1 MQTPAF
7 QKTIFT
13 KAKQHLIIFL
23 WLTALYS
30 LTACSSSGSDNSKG
44 QQAETAVTTE
54 KDLSNIKVGYC
65 TPSLNAP
72 FYVALSKAI
81 QENAEKYGM
90 KFVSVDGQGDISKQI
105 TAVEDLTAKGIDVL
119 ILNPLD
125 PKALIPTVNAASKSG
140 LPVFIV
146 DSYIEPEARYI
157 TSVIAD
163 NQSNGELIGEWAA
176 GKLGK
181 TSIKAAIISGAQ
193 GNPVGKE
200 KRLGFVRGLTE
211 AQLRSLGYSDF
222 KIVSQG
228 WGGWSNNGGL
238 KAMEDILSAHPDI
251 NLLVAENDAMA
262 MGALKAINEA
272 GKGAQIQVAAFD
284 GQKEALELIKQDK
297 YGATA
302 LNSPVQLGKLVV
314 ESVVKHL
321 NGDKYLDKVI
331 YTPSVLIT
339 KTEVG
344 KFYDPKAIF

>member
-1 MQTPAF
+1 MQTKPIL
-7 QKTIFT
+7 KTIFA
-13 KAKQHLIIFL
+13 KAQQRFIFIL
-23 WLTALYS
+23 S
-30 LTACSSSGSDNSKG
+30 LAAVFGLAACSSGSNSSNE
-44 QQAETAVTTE
+44 QQAETPVTSQ
-54 KDLSNIKVGYC
+54 KDLSTIKVGYC

-81 QENAEKYGM
+81 QKNAESYGM
-90 KFVSVDGQGDISKQI
+90 KFISVDGQGDISKQI

-125 PKALIPTVNAASKSG
+125 PKALIPTVNAAAKSG

-157 TSVIAD
+157 TSVLAD
-163 NQSNGELIGEWAA
+163 NEGNGELIGEWAA
-176 GKLGK
+176 EKLGK
-181 TSIKAAIISGAQ
+181 TKIKAAIISGAQ

-200 KRLGFVRGLTE
+200 KRLGFIRGLAE
-211 AQLRSLGYSDF
+211 AQLRTLGYSDF
-222 KIVSQG
+222 SIVSQG

-238 KAMEDILSAHPDI
+238 KAMEDIITAHPEI

-262 MGALKAINEA
+262 MGAMKAINEA
-272 GKGAQIQVAAFD
+272 GKANQILVAGFD

-302 LNSPVQLGKLVV
+302 LNSPAGLGKLVV
-314 ESVVKHL
+314 ESVVKYL

-339 KTEVG
+339 KKEVN